1 MVLDEVLVGSDTG
14 ACGFAEY
21 LVDSCGTLQVVKDVA
36 LVDGFGF
43 VDENVSCAD
52 GSKCPMGCLIVTPTW
67 KGDVN
72 LNGIPFEISDI
83 SFYTRVM
90 LGFFPIDDDTATP
103 PEGWTLG
110 NWQIA
115 AENSDLNENGV
126 YWEISDLI
134 RLINVVNG
142 ITFESGHG
150 GGGLVQISCEDEEI
164 QMDASTDV
172 GGVFLEISYRGKI
185 EDIIVSDPV
194 EDMELEWTGS
204 EGKARVLMWSPRG
217 HYIPKGKRITMRIS
231 GAKDLKL
238 EKADVADRYGN
249 TLSIERKGA
258 SLSLLKIEPNP
269 SGKAVKIQY
278 VIGEEADVNLSIYDV
293 SGRLVKKLKGGRQKA
308 GSYTVIWNGRD
319 ERNRTV
325 SNGVYFLKVN
335 AGKFKQT
342 RKIILMR

>member
-1 MVLDEVLVGSDTG
+1 MITRYKLFMVNKGKIYPFMPPQEDPIPEGIWLDEKLYRPS
-14 ACGFAEY
+14 AWRFE
-21 LVDSCGTLQVVKDVA
+21 KDVVLLKNA
-36 LVDGFGF
+36 WEETYPTGWHVYVDEVDGWHKTHLMRS
-43 VDENVSCAD
+43 VAYEVRENKDSWY
-52 GSKCPMGCLIVTPTW
+52 PIYRIV
-67 KGDVN
+67 
-72 LNGIPFEISDI
+72 
-83 SFYTRVM
+83 
-90 LGFFPIDDDTATP
+90 
-103 PEGWTLG
+103 
-110 NWQIA
+110 
-115 AENSDLNENGV
+115 
-126 YWEISDLI
+126 
-134 RLINVVNG
+134 
-142 ITFESGHG
+142 
-150 GGGLVQISCEDEEI
+150 
-164 QMDASTDV
+164 
-172 GGVFLEISYRGKI
+172 EISYRGKI
-185 EDIIVSDPV
+185 EDIIVSKPV
-194 EDMELEWTGS
+194 EDVELEWTCS
-204 EGKARVLMWSPRG
+204 EGKARILMWSPRG